1 MAILQWKYS
10 KIQLILLI
18 AVIVMWI
25 AILIIE
31 TCIKE
36 PSHIHL
42 KGARVI
48 KGKLPVEYRINL
60 FDRRKPTVILMY
72 SKDEGEDWMEEVTTL
87 DYKVR
92 NYRVQKRI

>member
-1 MAILQWKYS
+1 MAILRWKYS

-36 PSHIHL
+36 PSQIHL
-42 KGARVI
+42 KDARVI
-48 KGKLPVEYRINL
+48 KGVLPVEYQINL

-92 NYRVQKRI
+92 NDLI